1 MFAFH
6 GYGMDAGQ
14 FRVLEKSLCQSH
26 KILAFELP
34 YHRKGS
40 HDHEGWID
48 SVIKTIEAI
57 MSQAGVEKIA
67 LAGYSIGSKIA
78 LRVFRAFQSQVD
90 EITLFAPYGI
100 EDHWGLRFVTGSFG
114 NSLFRAIA
122 KTKFPEII
130 IKQAA
135 LAGIIDADL
144 HEIIG
149 REMDTKSK
157 RINLCNT
164 LKMMGEIKLEENLI
178 QQLKIQN
185 VRIRLIYGEHD
196 VLLPYTRKSQE
207 TLKKVSECQVIVA
220 PAGHWM
226 ITSEMDD
233 VLCTETALA

>member
-14 FRVLEKSLCQSH
+14 FRVLEKSFCQSH

-34 YHRKGS
+34 YHRNGCD
-40 HDHEGWID
+40 DHEGWVD
-48 SVIKTIEAI
+48 SVIKTIDAVLGER
-57 MSQAGVEKIA
+57 GVEKFA
-67 LAGYSIGSKIA
+67 LTGYSIGSKIA
-78 LRVFRAFQSQVD
+78 LRVFQAFQSQVD

-114 NSLFRAIA
+114 NSVFRAIA
-122 KTKFPEII
+122 KTRLPESVIR
-130 IKQAA
+130 QAA
-135 LAGIIDADL
+135 LTGVIDADL

-164 LKMMGEIKLEENLI
+164 LKMIGEIKMGKSVLE
-178 QQLKIQN
+178 QLHAQSVKLSL
-185 VRIRLIYGEHD
+185 VYGEYD
-196 VLLPYTRKSQE
+196 VLLPYSRKTE
-207 TLKKVSECQVIVA
+207 EALKKIAERRVIVA

-226 ITSEMDD
+226 MTSEMDD
-233 VLCTETALA
+233 VLSRQTALA

>member
-34 YHRKGS
+34 YHRNGRD
-40 HDHEGWID
+40 DHEGWID
-48 SVIKTIEAI
+48 AVIETMEAVL
-57 MSQAGVEKIA
+57 GEPGDEKIA
-67 LAGYSIGSKIA
+67 LAGYSVGSKIA
-78 LRVFRAFQSQVD
+78 LRIFQTFHHQVD

-114 NSLFRAIA
+114 NSIFRAIA
-122 KTKFPEII
+122 KTTLPENII
-130 IKQAA
+130 RQVA
-135 LAGIIDADL
+135 LTGVIDADL

-164 LKMMGEIKLEENLI
+164 LKMMGEIKLGKNLI
-178 QQLKIQN
+178 EQLIAQN
-185 VRIRLIYGEHD
+185 VKLGLVYGEHD
-196 VLLPYTRKSQE
+196 VLLPYTSRSAE
-207 TLKKVSECQVIVA
+207 TLKKITESHVTVA
-220 PAGHWM
+220 PTGHWM
-226 ITSEMDD
+226 MTSVVDD
-233 VLCTETALA
+233 ILCGQTALV